1 MNKSASENRP
11 TLVASIALAGAVAA
25 LVVTLLTLPSTAR
38 GGAGTSALYPRTI
51 KLTDGKVARW
61 AGVMKRAVVRA
72 KPSLGGRIVTT
83 LPTGTTDSTQNVVLV
98 LSRVDISPHQSWYR
112 VRLPILPNNKIG
124 YVQPRYLSSLF
135 IVHTHLYVDR
145 GSLTATLKRDG
156 KTIFKTRVGVGKSH
170 SPTPRGEFYI
180 RDKLTNFNNP
190 FYGPI
195 AFGTSARSPTL
206 TDWPGGGYVGVHGTN
221 QPEILPGR
229 VSHGCIRMRNAAIM
243 ALARLMPV
251 GTPLTIR

>member
-11 TLVASIALAGAVAA
+11 MLVASIALAGAIAG
-25 LVVTLLTLPSTAR
+25 LVVVLLSLAPTAR
-38 GGAGTSALYPRTI
+38 GGSGAAALYPRTI
-51 KLTDGKVARW
+51 KLTDAKVAHW

-72 KPSLGGRIVTT
+72 KPSLGARIVTT
-83 LPTGTTDSTQNVVLV
+83 LPTGTTDGTQNVVLV

-112 VRLPILPNNKIG
+112 VRLPILPNNKTG
-124 YVQPRYLSSLF
+124 YVQSRNLSSLF
-135 IVHTHLYVDR
+135 IVHTHLYVNR

-156 KTIFKTRVGVGKSH
+156 KTIFKTTVGIGKSYW
-170 SPTPRGEFYI
+170 PTPPGDYYI

-190 FYGPI
+190 FYGPV

-221 QPEILPGR
+221 QPQILPGR
-229 VSHGCIRMRNAAIM
+229 VSHGCIRMRNAAIV
-243 ALARLMPV
+243 ALARMMPV